1 MCSSVNVR
9 GIDMSRCT
17 DDSTDIAEL
26 GVFEGLPDEIPA
38 FTRDVGV
45 LQKRSVKCPSAA
57 RIVRVD
63 ERYVPASR
71 KSSGGNE
78 TVQ

>member
-26 GVFEGLPDEIPA
+26 GVVVKRTVMSGAVSSIEQFWADVSHSHKRRREIA
-38 FTRDVGV
+38 D
-45 LQKRSVKCPSAA
+45 
-57 RIVRVD
+57 
-63 ERYVPASR
+63 
-71 KSSGGNE
+71 
-78 TVQ
+78 

>member
-1 MCSSVNVR
+1 MVLGQPKEKADVSDR
-9 GIDMSRCT
+9 GR
-17 DDSTDIAEL
+17 DI

-57 RIVRVD
+57 RLVRVD

>member
-26 GVFEGLPDEIPA
+26 GVVVKGTVRNGAVASIEQFWADVSHSDKRRREIA
-38 FTRDVGV
+38 
-45 LQKRSVKCPSAA
+45 
-57 RIVRVD
+57 
-63 ERYVPASR
+63 
-71 KSSGGNE
+71 N
-78 TVQ
+78 